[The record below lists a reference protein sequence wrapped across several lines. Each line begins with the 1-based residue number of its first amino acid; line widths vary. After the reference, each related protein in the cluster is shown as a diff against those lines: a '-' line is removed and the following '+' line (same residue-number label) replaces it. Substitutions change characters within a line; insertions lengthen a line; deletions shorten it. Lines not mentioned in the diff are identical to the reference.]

1 MHRGEP
7 HPGAHEAIVD
17 RGLFAAVQAGLAA
30 QALERRNRL
39 RGSAAIL
46 AGRIFDDRGNRMTP
60 THCGK
65 RGVRYRYYVSHPLLQ
80 KRKHEAGSV
89 ARVPAPEIEAMVMQA
104 LVGREA
110 QACEQQG
117 MALPNERALVE
128 RSLERVTVKRGEI
141 EIRLIPKPADAAGNE
156 TAGMHSPIHDAGT
169 EAATILLPWTAP
181 SFTALK
187 GVVHAP
193 SERPGI
199 TPETRT
205 ALLTAIAKARG
216 WIDDLVEGRATSF
229 AEIAAREGKIERHIR
244 NLAALAFVSP
254 RIVKA
259 IADATAPATLT
270 VTRLANALPSLWSE
284 QESRLATA
292 SNRPQGDVVE

>member
-1 MHRGEP
+1 
-7 HPGAHEAIVD
+7 
-17 RGLFAAVQAGLAA
+17 
-30 QALERRNRL
+30 
-39 RGSAAIL
+39 
-46 AGRIFDDRGNRMTP
+46 MTP

-80 KRKHEAGSV
+80 KRKHDAGSV
-89 ARVPAPEIEAMVMQA
+89 ARVPAPEIEA
-104 LVGREA
+104 LVIKTLIERHVQG
-110 QACEQQG
+110 CEQQG
-117 MALPNERALVE
+117 VALPSERALVE

-141 EIRLIPKPADAAGNE
+141 EIRLIPKAADAAGNE
-156 TAGMHSPIHDAGT
+156 ATGMHSPGQEAGT
-169 EAATILLPWTAP
+169 GAATVVLPWTAP

-193 SERPGI
+193 QDQPGI

-216 WIDDLVEGRATSF
+216 WIDDLLEGRATCF

-254 RIVKA
+254 RIVAA
-259 IADATAPATLT
+259 IVDATAPASLT
-270 VTRLANALPSLWSE
+270 VTRLASALPYAWTEQQSQIGNQNSLFREKPSLFG
-284 QESRLATA
+284 Q
-292 SNRPQGDVVE
+292 